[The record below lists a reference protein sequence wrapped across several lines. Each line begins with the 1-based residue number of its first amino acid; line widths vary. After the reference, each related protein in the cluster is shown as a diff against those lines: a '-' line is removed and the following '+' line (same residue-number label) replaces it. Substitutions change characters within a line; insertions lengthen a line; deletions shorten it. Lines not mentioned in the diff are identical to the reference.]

1 MAVPTLLLLV
11 ILLICLSIQVHVQA
25 QTELFNYVIRQL
37 NSRDL
42 TYSLVGVTRNVRD
55 NDCH

>member
-1 MAVPTLLLLV
+1 M
-11 ILLICLSIQVHVQA
+11 QVHVQP

-55 NDCH
+55 DDLLDRLLIPFLV